1 MNTLPA
7 LLQGFFTD
15 RLIRQRHASPHTVAA
30 YRDTIKLLLGFA
42 AQQVGKQ
49 PAALDLC
56 DLDAVLIGA
65 FLTHLETARGNSVST
80 RNARLAAISSLFR
93 YAALHAPDRAA
104 QIERVLAIPTKRTDR
119 AIVGFLTEEQTNALL
134 AAPDRTTR
142 LGRRDHILI
151 LLAAQTGLRV
161 SELTALRVR
170 DVHLGAGPHV
180 RCHGKGRKERVTP
193 LTKPTVAAMRT
204 WLTEHG
210 DQPGRP
216 LFTTGRD
223 TPMSRD
229 AVRRLVGKHAATA
242 AMSCPSM
249 IGLNV
254 TPHTLRHTAAM
265 ALLRKGVDTTVIS
278 LILGHEQVDTTMIYL
293 HADLTL
299 KQAAFDR
306 LTPPT
311 TTAGRYHPPD
321 AVMAFLDEL

>member
-15 RLIRQRHASPHTVAA
+15 RLIQQRHASPHTVAA

-42 AQQVGKQ
+42 AHQVGKQ
-49 PAALDLC
+49 PAALELP

-65 FLTHLETARGNSVST
+65 FLTHLETVRGNSVST

-104 QIERVLAIPTKRTDR
+104 QIERVLAIPMKRTDR
-119 AIVGFLTEEQTNALL
+119 AIVGFLTQEQTSALL
-134 AAPDRTTR
+134 AAPDRTTG
-142 LGRRDHILI
+142 LGRRDHTLI

-193 LTKPTVAAMRT
+193 LTKPTVAAMRA

-210 DQPGRP
+210 DQPDRP

-223 TPMSRD
+223 TPLSRD

-242 AMSCPSM
+242 AISCPSM

-265 ALLRKGVDTTVIS
+265 ALLHKGVDTTVIS

-299 KQAAFDR
+299 KQAASDR

-321 AVMAFLDEL
+321 AIIAFLDEL